1 MGAVTDPSTSVL
13 VQTAEDAQRRAA
25 DPASSAWVGANAG
38 TGKTKVLTD
47 RVLNLLLTGA
57 APEKIL
63 CLTFTKAAAA
73 EMANRLAKVLSD
85 WAVAED
91 DKLDAALTKLRGQE
105 PTADLRETARRLFA
119 HVLDVPG
126 GMKIET
132 IHAFCQALLRRFPLE
147 AGVSPHFEVL
157 EDRDSAELLMTAR
170 EAVLRDARNAADPR
184 LAEALKIVTG
194 HVHETMFP
202 DLLSELTSARGR
214 LRRLFDR
221 HGGCAAV
228 AEAVRL
234 RLGVGPGD
242 TPASVLAAACAEGAF
257 DGDGLKRLCA
267 ALGTGGKTDT
277 DTAQKILRWL
287 GDGPTARGT
296 GWDAYCSAFLT
307 QKGEARS
314 QAKFPTKA
322 VKEGFPDCLALIDA
336 ETRRVLAVREHVK
349 AAVVAEATEALLLL
363 AEALLSAYE
372 IGKLRV
378 GKLDFDDLILATR
391 RLLAERADAAWVLYK
406 LDGGLDHVL
415 IDEAQDTNPDQWAV
429 VTSLVTDYFAGETAR
444 EASRTVFAVGD
455 RKQSIYSFQGAN
467 PDIFERLRGQFR
479 GAVQAVDRPWA
490 DVALEVSFRST
501 RPILDLVDAVFA
513 PPAVADGVSPAGEE
527 VRHLAFRAG
536 QAGSVE
542 LWPTLAPTE
551 IEEPD
556 PWKPPIERIRGEA
569 APTRLARL
577 IARRVAAML
586 QTGERLESRDR
597 PIRPGDILV
606 LVRRRGPFV
615 EDLVRALK
623 ENGVPVA
630 GIDRMV
636 LTEQMAVMDLV
647 ALGHALL
654 LPEDDLTLASVL
666 KGPLIGLS
674 EDDLFAVA
682 HGRPRGVS
690 LWRALREKA
699 AEPGPWRDA
708 HRTLRGLMK
717 RADFL
722 PPHELYA
729 EILGRLDGRKKLLA
743 RLGPDAADPIDEFMA
758 LTLAYDRGHPPSL
771 QAFLHW
777 LAAGAQEIKRDLEEG
792 TDVVRVMTVHGSK
805 GLQAPIVFLPDT
817 RAVPTKLPRLLWE
830 AGAGDDAL
838 PVWPPRSEHREA
850 WCSEL
855 TEAANAAQMQEY
867 RRLLYVALTRAED
880 RLIVCGWDGQRA
892 APEDCWYALVSAA
905 MHRLGKEE
913 VDPFLAADGALGEG
927 AILRFACP
935 QTAPP
940 RPDDARRAEAAATGA
955 LPDWVS
961 GPVPAE
967 PSPPRPLAPS
977 RPLADEPPVRSPL
990 AESGGSGVQRFQ
1002 RGRLVHRL
1010 LESLPDLPPD
1020 AREAAALAFLG
1031 RPVWGLDGASA
1042 RQLAAE
1048 TLAVL
1053 HDPAFAALFGPGSR
1067 AEVPLTGIVGGHV
1080 VSGQVDRMVVTDDAV
1095 RIIDFK
1101 TNRPPPRRVE
1111 DVAEAYLMQMATYR
1125 AVLEQ
1130 LYPDRPVRCALLWTD
1145 GPFLM
1150 ELPEPALD
1158 GALETLLKGPA
1169 R

>member
-1 MGAVTDPSTSVL
+1 MAVHLDPL
-13 VQTAEDAQRRAA
+13 IRTAEDAQRRAA
-25 DPASSAWVGANAG
+25 DPAASAWVGANAG

-73 EMANRLAKVLSD
+73 EMANRLAKVLSQ
-85 WAVAED
+85 WAVAEEEA
-91 DKLDAALTKLRGQE
+91 LDAALSKLRGE
-105 PTADLRETARRLFA
+105 APTPALRETARQLFA
-119 HVLDVPG
+119 RVLDVPG

-132 IHAFCQALLRRFPLE
+132 IHAFCQSLLRRFPLE

-157 EDRDSAELLMTAR
+157 DDRDTAELLLDAR
-170 EAVLRDARNAADPR
+170 EGVLRDARNAADPA
-184 LAEALKIVTG
+184 LAEALKTVTG
-194 HVHETMFP
+194 YVHETLFP
-202 DLLSELTSARGR
+202 ELLAELTAARGR
-214 LRRLFDR
+214 LRRLLDR
-221 HGGCAAV
+221 RGGRDAV
-228 AEAVRL
+228 AQALRQ

-242 TPASVLAAACAEGAF
+242 SAASVLAAACTDAAF
-257 DGDGLKRLCA
+257 DGDGLRRLCH
-267 ALGTGGKTDT
+267 ALGGGGKGDV
-277 DTAQKILRWL
+277 DTAAKILRWL
-287 GDGPTARGT
+287 GDGPTARAD
-296 GWDAYCSAFLT
+296 GWDDYCSAFLT

-314 QAKFPTKA
+314 QSKFPTKA
-322 VKEGFPDCLALIDA
+322 VKTAHPDCLALLDA
-336 ETRRVLAVREHVK
+336 ETARVLAVRQHVK
-349 AAVVAEATEALLLL
+349 AAVVAEATEALLRL
-363 AEALLSAYE
+363 AEALLAAYE
-372 IGKLRV
+372 AGKSRV

-391 RLLAERADAAWVLYK
+391 RLLAEREDAAWVLYK
-406 LDGGLDHVL
+406 LDGGLSHVL

-429 VTSLVTDYFAGETAR
+429 VVSLVTDFFAGEGAR
-444 EASRTVFAVGD
+444 DGSRTVFAVGD

-467 PDIFERLRGQFR
+467 PAIFESLRGTFR
-479 GAVQAVDRPWA
+479 DSVRAVERRWA

-501 RPILDLVDAVFA
+501 RPVLDLVDTVFA
-513 PPAVADGVSPAGEE
+513 PPAVADGVSPAGEA
-527 VRHLAFRAG
+527 VRHLAFRVG

-542 LWPTLAPTE
+542 LWPPLAPQA
-551 IEEPD
+551 IDEPD

-577 IARRVAAML
+577 IARRVAALL
-586 QTGERLESRDR
+586 QGGERLASRDR

-623 ENGVPVA
+623 ENAVPVA
-630 GIDRMV
+630 GVDRMV

-666 KGPLIGLS
+666 KGPLVGLS
-674 EDDLFAVA
+674 EDELFAVA
-682 HGRPRGVS
+682 HGRPKGTS

-708 HRTLRGLMK
+708 HRALRALMN

-729 EILGRLDGRKKLLA
+729 DILGRLGGREKLLA

-805 GLQAPIVFLPDT
+805 GLQAPVVFLPDT

-830 AGAGDDAL
+830 NGEDDAL
-838 PVWPPRSEHREA
+838 FAWAPRSEHREA
-850 WCSEL
+850 WCTEL
-855 TEAANAAQMQEY
+855 TEAAKAAQMQEY

-892 APEDCWYALVSAA
+892 APEDCWYSLVAQA
-905 MHRLGKEE
+905 MEKVGREE
-913 VDPFLAADGALGEG
+913 ADAFLAADGTLGEDG
-927 AILRFACP
+927 TVLRLSCE
-935 QTAPP
+935 QTAEP
-940 RPDDARRAEAAATGA
+940 RADAAHRAQGGAGEA
-955 LPDWVS
+955 LPAWVAR
-961 GPVPAE
+961 PAPAE
-967 PSPPRPLAPS
+967 PTPPRPLAPS
-977 RPLADEPPVRSPL
+977 RPLLAEPPVRSPL
-990 AESGGSGVQRFQ
+990 AEDGGAARRFQ

-1010 LESLPDLPPD
+1010 LESLPDLPAP
-1020 AREAAALAFLG
+1020 AREAAALAFLR
-1031 RPVWGLDGASA
+1031 RPVWGLDEAA
-1042 RQLAAE
+1042 AVDLAAE

-1053 HDPAFAALFGPGSR
+1053 DDAAFAELFAPGSR

-1080 VSGQVDRMVVTDDAV
+1080 VSGQVDRMVVTPEAV
-1095 RIIDFK
+1095 RVVDFK

-1125 AVLEQ
+1125 AVLSQ

-1150 ELPEPALD
+1150 ELPGPALD
-1158 GALETLLKGPA
+1158 TALQTLLQGSKA
-1169 R
+1169 

>member
-1 MGAVTDPSTSVL
+1 MGAIVDPL
-13 VQTAEDAQRRAA
+13 IQTAEDAQRRAA
-25 DPASSAWVGANAG
+25 DPAASAWVGANAG

-73 EMANRLAKVLSD
+73 EMANRLAKVLSQ
-85 WAVAED
+85 WAVAEED
-91 DKLDAALTKLRGQE
+91 TLDAALTKLRGE
-105 PTADLRETARRLFA
+105 APTPALRETARQLFA
-119 HVLDVPG
+119 RVLDVPG

-157 EDRDSAELLMTAR
+157 DDRDTAELLLDAR
-170 EAVLRDARNAADPR
+170 EGVLRDARSAADPA
-184 LAEALKIVTG
+184 LAEALKTVTG
-194 HVHETMFP
+194 YVHETLFP
-202 DLLSELTSARGR
+202 ELLAELTAARGR
-214 LRRLFDR
+214 LRRLLDR
-221 HGGCAAV
+221 RGGRDAV
-228 AEAVRL
+228 AQAVRL

-242 TPASVLAAACAEGAF
+242 TAASVLEHACTDGAF
-257 DGDGLKRLCA
+257 DGAGLKRLCQ
-267 ALGTGGKTDT
+267 ALGSGGKSDC
-277 DTAQKILRWL
+277 DTAAKILRWL

-296 GWDAYCSAFLT
+296 GWDDYCSAFLT

-322 VKEGFPDCLALIDA
+322 VKEAFPDCLALIDA
-336 ETRRVLAVREHVK
+336 ETTRVLAVREHVK
-349 AAVVAEATEALLLL
+349 AAVVAEATDALLRL

-372 IGKLRV
+372 AGKSRV
-378 GKLDFDDLILATR
+378 GKLDFDDLILAAR
-391 RLLAERADAAWVLYK
+391 RLLAEKEDAAWVLYK
-406 LDGGLDHVL
+406 LDGGLSHVL

-429 VTSLVTDYFAGETAR
+429 VVSLITDFFAGETAR
-444 EASRTVFAVGD
+444 DGSRTVFAVGD

-467 PDIFERLRGQFR
+467 PAIFESLRGRFR
-479 GAVQAVDRPWA
+479 DSVQAVGRRWA

-501 RPILDLVDAVFA
+501 RPVLDLVDAVFEPA
-513 PPAVADGVSPAGEE
+513 AVADGVSPAGEA
-527 VRHLAFRAG
+527 VRHLAFRTG

-542 LWPTLAPTE
+542 LWPPLAPTE

-556 PWKPPIERIRGEA
+556 AWKPPIERIRGEA

-586 QTGERLESRDR
+586 QAGERLESRGR
-597 PIRPGDILV
+597 PIRPGDVLV

-654 LPEDDLTLASVL
+654 LPEDDLTLAAVL
-666 KGPLIGLS
+666 KGPLVGLS
-674 EDDLFAVA
+674 EDELFTVA

-699 AEPGPWRDA
+699 AEPGPWRAA
-708 HRTLRGLMK
+708 HRALRELMN

-722 PPHELYA
+722 PPHELFA
-729 EILGRLDGRKKLLA
+729 DILGRLGGREKLLA

-805 GLQAPIVFLPDT
+805 GLQAPVVFLPDT
-817 RAVPTKLPRLLWE
+817 RGVPAKLPRLLWE
-830 AGAGDDAL
+830 GGDDDAL
-838 PVWPPRSEHREA
+838 FAWAPRSEHREA
-850 WCSEL
+850 WCTEL
-855 TEAANAAQMQEY
+855 TEAAKTAQMQEY

-892 APEDCWYALVSAA
+892 APEDCWYSLVAAA
-905 MHRLGKEE
+905 MNRLGTE
-913 VDPFLAADGALGEG
+913 VADPFLAADGTLGDG
-927 AILRFACP
+927 TIVRLACP

-940 RPDDARRAEAAATGA
+940 RPDAGHRAAAATGGD
-955 LPDWVS
+955 LPAWARQHA
-961 GPVPAE
+961 PAE
-967 PSPPRPLAPS
+967 PTPPRPLAPS
-977 RPLADEPPVRSPL
+977 RPLLAEPPVRSPL
-990 AESGGSGVQRFQ
+990 AEDGGAVARFQ

-1010 LESLPDLPPD
+1010 LESLPDLPAG
-1020 AREAAALAFLG
+1020 ARESAALTYLH
-1031 RPVWGLDGASA
+1031 RPVWGLDDATAG
-1042 RQLAAE
+1042 QLAAE

-1053 HDPAFAALFGPGSR
+1053 ADPAFADLFAPGSR

-1080 VSGQVDRMVVTDDAV
+1080 VSGQVDRMVVTADAV
-1095 RIIDFK
+1095 RVIDFK

-1125 AVLEQ
+1125 AVLSQ

-1150 ELPEPALD
+1150 ELPAAALD
-1158 GALETLLKGPA
+1158 AALAALLQGPKA
-1169 R
+1169 

>member
-1 MGAVTDPSTSVL
+1 MGAAIDPL
-13 VQTAEDAQRRAA
+13 IQTAEDAQRRAA
-25 DPASSAWVGANAG
+25 DPGASAWVGANAG

-73 EMANRLAKVLSD
+73 EMANRLAKVLSE
-85 WAVAED
+85 WAVAD
-91 DKLDAALTKLRGQE
+91 DAKLDERLTKLRG
-105 PTADLRETARRLFA
+105 TAPDAALCETARQLFA
-119 HVLDVPG
+119 RVLDVPG
-126 GMKIET
+126 GMKIMT

-157 EDRDSAELLMTAR
+157 EDRDSAELLHSAR
-170 EAVLRDARNAADPR
+170 ETVLMNARGAADPT
-184 LAEALKIVTG
+184 LAEALKVVTG
-194 HVHETMFP
+194 FVHETLFP
-202 DLLSELTSARGR
+202 ELLSELTSARGR
-214 LRRLFDR
+214 LRRMLDQS
-221 HGGCAAV
+221 GGCAAV
-228 AEAVRL
+228 AQAVRL
-234 RLGVGPGD
+234 RLGIGPKD
-242 TPASVLAAACAEGAF
+242 SARSVLDAACADGVF
-257 DGDGLKRLCA
+257 DGDGLKRLCT
-267 ALGTGGKTDT
+267 ALGGGGKTDLA
-277 DTAQKILRWL
+277 TAEKIARWL
-287 GDGPTARGT
+287 GDGPSARALGWEDYCRAYLTA
-296 GWDAYCSAFLT
+296 A
-307 QKGEARS
+307 GEARS
-314 QAKFPTKA
+314 QTKFPSKK
-322 VKEGFPDCLALIDA
+322 VKDGSPDCLALIDN
-336 ETRRVLAVREHVK
+336 ETTRVLAVREHVK

-363 AEALLSAYE
+363 AEALLNAYE
-372 IGKLRV
+372 AGKVRV
-378 GKLDFDDLILATR
+378 GRLDFDDLILATR
-391 RLLAERADAAWVLYK
+391 RLLAEREDAAWVLYK

-429 VTSLVTDYFAGETAR
+429 VNALVTDFFAGETAR
-444 EASRTVFAVGD
+444 DGGHNGFGRTVFAVGD

-467 PDIFERLRGQFR
+467 PDIFEALRGQFR
-479 GAVQAVDRPWA
+479 GAVRTVERAWA

-501 RPILDLVDAVFA
+501 RPILDLVDKVFE
-513 PPAVADGVSPAGEE
+513 PPNVGAGVRPDGET

-542 LWPTLAPTE
+542 LWPPLAPTA

-556 PWKPPIERIRGEA
+556 AWKPPVERIRGEA

-586 QTGERLESRDR
+586 TNAEPLDSRAR

-666 KGPLIGLS
+666 KSPLIGLS

-682 HGRPRGVS
+682 HGRPKGVS

-699 AEPGPWRDA
+699 AEPGPWREA
-708 HRTLRGLMK
+708 HRTLRGLMN

-729 EILGRLDGRKKLLA
+729 EILGRLGGREKLLA

-777 LAAGAQEIKRDLEEG
+777 LAAGAQEIKRDMEEG

-817 RAVPTKLPRLLWE
+817 RAVPTRMPRLLWDN
-830 AGAGDDAL
+830 ADDRTL
-838 PVWPPRSEHREA
+838 LVWPPRSEHREA
-850 WCSEL
+850 WCTEL
-855 TEAANAAQMQEY
+855 TDSAKTAQMQEY

-892 APEDCWYALVSAA
+892 APDECWYSLVADA
-905 MHRLGKEE
+905 MHALGAEV
-913 VDPFLAADGALGEG
+913 VDPFLAADGTLGDG
-927 AILRFACP
+927 IIWRFDCA
-935 QTAPP
+935 QTGEP
-940 RPDDARRAEAAATGA
+940 RPDHARRAEAAAP
-955 LPDWVS
+955 LPLPAWVH
-961 GPVPAE
+961 GGVPAE
-967 PSPPRPLAPS
+967 PTPPRPLAPS
-977 RPLADEPPVRSPL
+977 RPLLPEPPVRSPL
-990 AESGGSGVQRFQ
+990 AEDGGALARFQ

-1010 LESLPDLPPD
+1010 LESLPDLPPAGRFD
-1020 AREAAALAFLG
+1020 AARAYLA
-1031 RPVWGLDGASA
+1031 RPVWGLDAA
-1042 RQLAAE
+1042 TVDELAGE

-1053 HDPAFAALFGPGSR
+1053 DDADFADLFGPGSR

-1080 VSGQVDRMVVTDDAV
+1080 VSGQVDRMVVTADTV
-1095 RIIDFK
+1095 RIIDYK

-1111 DVAEAYLMQMATYR
+1111 DVAEAYVMQMATYR
-1125 AVLEQ
+1125 AVLAQ
-1130 LYPDRPVRCALLWTD
+1130 LYPGRTVSCALLWTD

-1150 ELPEPALD
+1150 ELPAAALD
-1158 GALETLLKGPA
+1158 LALDTLLKGIAP
-1169 R
+1169 